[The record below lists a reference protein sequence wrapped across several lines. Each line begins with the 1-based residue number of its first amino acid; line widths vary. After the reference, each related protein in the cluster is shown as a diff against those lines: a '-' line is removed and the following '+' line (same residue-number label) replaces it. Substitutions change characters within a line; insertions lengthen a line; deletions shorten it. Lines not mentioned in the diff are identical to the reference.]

1 MNTSII
7 PELEEQ
13 RRDALVAYYL
23 GQVVPSSST
32 AAPWRITTPEDLY
45 EYLLIDNQ
53 ISTQVETSRVAQG
66 IASIQQY
73 IHAIYNGMEPGYS
86 AGIETRQL
94 DLWRNGMSEYS
105 TWAGY
110 QMIEDY
116 PENYIDPTLR
126 LGKTSQFQELEM
138 ELGQSRLTKDSVQ
151 TALKNYLSKFE
162 VVSNLNVVSGYIDGT
177 DFSNADYYFIGRQNV
192 EPFSH
197 YWRKAAISLKEGDN
211 QVLPTAWS
219 EWKKIDVTFEAKVTH
234 VRGVVI
240 DGRLHLVWVESG
252 QPQYADNG
260 SKTGTFSYSIK
271 MAYKQLNDM
280 WSPATTLHTDTTKTT
295 DSRDPLAVDHI
306 LTTTMDIRLSP
317 DPHLVICLQ
326 AIGTQKE
333 DLAILAYDKQFNPVI
348 LDGTDKSE
356 LSVIAHATHQ
366 ASSARLQFPYDGVN
380 HDTGGNAQWNYA
392 GVTWNRTHP
401 DSYIPEGG
409 INQSL
414 ELSAT
419 LHKPSTGDTTL
430 ILQGKCLQ
438 KKNTPDVLDFNFI
451 GTLHNPKFWGGVA
464 TVESISY
471 RIESLSA
478 PLTTPTKNSIEDS
491 LVVTVTVISRSST
504 IPLLKAKL
512 RHNSSTEAL
521 ISFTNMDLIHTP
533 LPGSEF
539 FALTFRKEILFNLK
553 IISDLSSEEISSGAG
568 FSCWLDDTAGSTAM
582 FLPAAP
588 SNRVQKT
595 TMPTRALFKL
605 LDNHNNPLFSG
616 ALSLNGAASTSYISV
631 NLPEAAS
638 GTLPSYVFGFGVQ
651 PSDDP
656 SLGFNY
662 FNVKFAQYPR
672 LAPTLETTDQGGQ
685 FLNLTVLGRNFQYV
699 RLNSL
704 FAKDF
709 TRKAQTS
716 LETVLSWENQ
726 HTQEPPL
733 PGGSNRPYLDFK
745 GANARYLWEIFF
757 HTPHLIAHRLHTEFD
772 YSGAE
777 DWLNY
782 MFNPQARIRPLFPA
796 PAPGD
801 EYWATRPLAEPGDPS
816 FEVDNLRDPD
826 AIAYS
831 NPEHY
836 RKTIFTFYINNLIAR
851 GDMLYRQ
858 LTRDTLNEAKLHYV
872 RALSLLGP
880 LSKGRSI
887 SQWAPKT
894 LQASAKPDT
903 SVFAS
908 LELKQLAAAPVNLPH
923 KVSGEP
929 WLRLLDAPW
938 FRLPVNTVLVDM
950 WDRLDLRLN
959 NLRQNLTLDGKP
971 LNLALYEPEANPK
984 DLLRAQLA
992 GGGSGQRRLGAMANI
1007 PPYRFRAML
1016 PRVQNA
1022 VETLIRFGDQ
1032 VRSYMEQRDRATQEE
1047 LQQSH
1052 VLELSSFTEALQEQ
1066 AIEQSRKSMEL
1077 LEGSRAKI
1085 ESRLTYYQ
1093 GLLQVDVSPFEQAHM
1108 VLQPVASGLFAA
1120 ANVATAVGHMLDI
1133 IPNVYGLANGGHRVS
1148 GAAYAT
1154 ASGIQTAAQVV
1165 SMASEA
1171 LVLSEQYR
1179 RRREEWQFLHE
1190 QSEAELEELGLQ
1202 INVQKVATKA
1212 AELSLAQAQK
1222 ASTQAQEYFTF
1233 LKNRATGP
1241 ALYQWLLSQMSTYY
1255 FQAYDVVL
1263 SLCLNTQD
1271 CWKYEIGDRDAAFI
1285 PTNAWADNRFGLTA
1299 GESLKLGLLRMEAAF
1314 LTRHE
1319 RRLELTKTVSLRSL
1333 LGVTTD
1339 AEWTTLIEGI
1349 KSSGNLEFNLKA
1361 STFDKDYPGHYLRQ
1375 LVSVSV
1381 SIPGLL
1387 GPYQDFKATLTQ
1399 QTSDTLMAP
1408 KIEGVKYLYK
1418 KANEGTEDGESKDIT
1433 FNPRAYQQIGIS
1445 QGVDDRGLFSMDFFD
1460 ERYYPFEGTGAISS
1474 WVLNFPRHGAK
1485 HQTQMLDS
1493 LNDIIVHV
1501 RYLAVDGGKAFQQD
1515 VEVLVEQVEN
1525 PSPTPKRRLN

>member
-23 GQVVPSSST
+23 GQVAPSSSS

-53 ISTQVETSRVAQG
+53 VSTQVETSRVAQG

-197 YWRKAAISLKEGDN
+197 YWRKAAISLKAGAT

-252 QPQYADNG
+252 QPQYGDDG
-260 SKTGTFSYSIK
+260 KKIPDKFSYSIK

-280 WSPATTLHTDTTKTT
+280 WSPATTLHTDTSPTT
-295 DSRDPLAVDHI
+295 DFTDFIFTAV
-306 LTTTMDIRLSP
+306 MDTRKSL
-317 DPHLVICLQ
+317 DPHLLVCLQ
-326 AIGTQKE
+326 PSEGDSIDAKFVQT
-333 DLAILAYDKQFNPVI
+333 YDKSLNRSMAAGEENTLYAI
-348 LDGTDKSE
+348 AKAMHKSGKN
-356 LSVIAHATHQ
+356 S
-366 ASSARLQFPYDGVN
+366 LQFPFEGI
-380 HDTGGNAQWNYA
+380 DTGKGESKKIDKIVWMPN
-392 GVTWNRTHP
+392 HP
-401 DSYIPEGG
+401 ENIEPDFG

-414 ELSAT
+414 ELIGS
-419 LHKPSTGDTTL
+419 LLTTNNG
-430 ILQGKCLQ
+430 ILYLTGKCSAIWGNRSKLNINLISTKTNARIADTLFEHLVIQ
-438 KKNTPDVLDFNFI
+438 FITHPDDPTLLRCEGYLISSQAIPPNLTGKFYLNNTCLGSAQFI
-451 GTLHNPKFWGGVA
+451 RNGDSNSYNSVTVA
-464 TVESISY
+464 TFDMN
-471 RIESLSA
+471 A
-478 PLTTPTKNSIEDS
+478 
-491 LVVTVTVISRSST
+491 
-504 IPLLKAKL
+504 
-512 RHNSSTEAL
+512 
-521 ISFTNMDLIHTP
+521 
-533 LPGSEF
+533 
-539 FALTFRKEILFNLK
+539 IL
-553 IISDLSSEEISSGAG
+553 DLSHRSIQDGAG
-568 FSCWLDDTAGSTAM
+568 FHLDISTSENETPYSFPASSLSNSILEEFTPLSNPKRFELRSYGPSGSNQIWNGELT
-582 FLPAAP
+582 
-588 SNRVQKT
+588 
-595 TMPTRALFKL
+595 
-605 LDNHNNPLFSG
+605 
-616 ALSLNGAASTSYISV
+616 LNGGAQTPTIQIDLPKNTTGNMSY
-631 NLPEAAS
+631 
-638 GTLPSYVFGFGVQ
+638 GFGFGNLLLEG
-651 PSDDP
+651 S
-656 SLGFNY
+656 SLGYNY
-662 FNVKFAQYPR
+662 FNIT
-672 LAPTLETTDQGGQ
+672 LAPILREAPALIDGPEGGQ
-685 FLNLTVLGRNFQYV
+685 FLDFTSVIPQLGYV

-908 LELKQLAAAPVNLPH
+908 LELKQLATAPVNLPH

-971 LNLALYEPEANPK
+971 LNLALYEPAANPK

-1120 ANVATAVGHMLDI
+1120 ANVATAVGHVLDV
-1133 IPNVYGLANGGHRVS
+1133 IPNVFGLANGGHRVS

-1212 AELSLAQAQK
+1212 AELSLAQAKK

-1399 QTSDTLMAP
+1399 QTSSTLMKADP
-1408 KIEGVKYLYK
+1408 VGAKFLYK
-1418 KANEGTEDGESKDIT
+1418 TSGDLPDEEGGESTNIT

-1485 HQTQMLDS
+1485 HQRQMLDS

-1501 RYLAVDGGKAFQQD
+1501 RYLAVDGGKAFQPE
-1515 VEVLVEQVEN
+1515 VEALVKQVEN